1 MKGTET
7 NMPADTAGLEKTI
20 GYIFKNRKLLHT
32 ALTHSSY
39 SNEKRAHGDKESCN
53 ERLEFL
59 GDSVLSLIVSDYI
72 FSVYPDMPEGE
83 LSKVRA
89 GTICEK
95 ALAEFARNIKLGD
108 YLFLG
113 RGEELTNGRKRPSI
127 LADAFEALLASIY
140 LDGSIDDVKRFL
152 LPFVKREIKSIL
164 ESGHTADY
172 KSILQQIVQQEKGE
186 LLEYVLVEESGPA
199 HKRIFTV
206 EARLN
211 NNVVGVGTAGN
222 KREAE
227 QIAAREALSLFGD
240 DA

>member
-1 MKGTET
+1 
-7 NMPADTAGLEKTI
+7 MPADTAGLEKTI
-20 GYIFKNRKLLHT
+20 GYVFKNRTLLHT

-39 SNEKRAHGDKESCN
+39 SNEKRAHGDSESCN

-72 FSVYPDMPEGE
+72 FSAYPDMPEGE

-113 RGEELTNGRKRPSI
+113 RGEELTNGRERPSI
-127 LADAFEALLASIY
+127 LADAFEALLASVY
-140 LDGSIDDVKRFL
+140 LDGSIDDVKHFL
-152 LPFVKREIKSIL
+152 LPFVKEEISKIL
-164 ESGHTADY
+164 ASGHTADY

-186 LLEYVLVEESGPA
+186 LLEYIPVREARPA
-199 HKRIFTV
+199 HKRIFH
-206 EARLN
+206 
-211 NNVVGVGTAGN
+211 
-222 KREAE
+222 
-227 QIAAREALSLFGD
+227 S
-240 DA
+240 

>member
-1 MKGTET
+1 
-7 NMPADTAGLEKTI
+7 MPADTAGLEKTI
-20 GYIFKNRKLLHT
+20 GYVFKNRTLLHT

-39 SNEKRAHGDKESCN
+39 SNEKRAHGDSESCN

-72 FSVYPDMPEGE
+72 FSAYPDMPEGE

-113 RGEELTNGRKRPSI
+113 RGEELTNGRERPSI
-127 LADAFEALLASIY
+127 LADAFEALLASVY
-140 LDGSIDDVKRFL
+140 LDGSIDDVKHFL
-152 LPFVKREIKSIL
+152 LPFVKEEISKIL
-164 ESGHTADY
+164 ASGHTADY

-186 LLEYVLVEESGPA
+186 LLEYIPVREAGPA
-199 HKRIFTV
+199 HKRMFTV

-211 NNVVGVGTAGN
+211 NNVIGVGTAGS

-227 QIAAREALSLFGD
+227 QIAAREALSLFGNNT
-240 DA
+240 

>member
-1 MKGTET
+1 M
-7 NMPADTAGLEKTI
+7 
-20 GYIFKNRKLLHT
+20 
-32 ALTHSSY
+32 
-39 SNEKRAHGDKESCN
+39 
-53 ERLEFL
+53 
-59 GDSVLSLIVSDYI
+59 
-72 FSVYPDMPEGE
+72 
-83 LSKVRA
+83 
-89 GTICEK
+89 
-95 ALAEFARNIKLGD
+95 
-108 YLFLG
+108 
-113 RGEELTNGRKRPSI
+113 
-127 LADAFEALLASIY
+127 ADAFEALLASIY

>member
-186 LLEYVLVEESGPA
+186 LLE
-199 HKRIFTV
+199 KRNKYSPV
-206 EARLN
+206 AYAAQYRRRGNARC
-211 NNVVGVGTAGN
+211 GAG
-222 KREAE
+222 KGA
-227 QIAAREALSLFGD
+227 
-240 DA
+240 

>member
-1 MKGTET
+1 
-7 NMPADTAGLEKTI
+7 MPADTAGLEKTI
-20 GYIFKNRKLLHT
+20 GYVFKNKKLLHT

-39 SNEKRAHGDKESCN
+39 SNEKRAHGDNESCN

-95 ALAEFARNIKLGD
+95 ALAEFARNIGLGD

-113 RGEELTNGRKRPSI
+113 RGEDLTNGRKRPSI

-140 LDGSIDDVKRFL
+140 LDGSIDDVRRFL
-152 LPFVKREIKSIL
+152 LPFVKKEIKNIF

-186 LLEYVLVEESGPA
+186 LLEYVSVRESGPA

-211 NNVVGVGTAGN
+211 NNVIGVGTAGS

-240 DA
+240 NT

>member
-1 MKGTET
+1 
-7 NMPADTAGLEKTI
+7 MPADTAGLEKTI

-140 LDGSIDDVKRFL
+140 LDGSIEDVKRFL

-186 LLEYVLVEESGPA
+186 LLEYVVVEESGPA

>member
-1 MKGTET
+1 
-7 NMPADTAGLEKTI
+7 MPADTAGLEKTI

-199 HKRIFTV
+199 HKRIFAV

>member
-1 MKGTET
+1 
-7 NMPADTAGLEKTI
+7 MPADTAGLEKTI

-59 GDSVLSLIVSDYI
+59 GDSVLSLIVSNYI

-140 LDGSIDDVKRFL
+140 LDGSIEDVKRFL

>member
-59 GDSVLSLIVSDYI
+59 GDSVLSLIVSNYI

-140 LDGSIDDVKRFL
+140 LDGSIEDVKRFL